1 MKNRIIFLL
10 ILGIMLVSC
19 SDKDVPSLVF
29 SGEFICTTPGSNIP
43 EDTYDPYLEKL
54 FNPSVENVEKSSESY
69 VSTGDDFKDIVI
81 FEIKNDKGFLTV
93 TTTKQQITSNYK
105 TYERILTFS
114 EGLYLDDTFEIKSDG
129 IYRIAIDGDN
139 RYLVLQVALNNFQK
153 KDTYSALIDLKNE
166 DVTTVFK
173 GQTENPF
180 DKKIVIKEGNEEY
193 KLEYISNNE
202 IFIQQTQPLNRGIGI
217 LDLN

>member
-1 MKNRIIFLL
+1 MKIRIIFLL
-10 ILGIMLVSC
+10 ILGHILVSC
-19 SDKDVPSLVF
+19 SDKDVPSILY
-29 SGEFICTTPGSNIP
+29 SGEFISTAPGSNIP
-43 EDTYDPYLEKL
+43 EDTYVPYLEKL

-93 TTTKQQITSNYK
+93 TTTKQQITSSYK

-114 EGLYLDDTFEIKSDG
+114 EGLYIDDTFEIKSDG
-129 IYRIAIDGDN
+129 IYRIVIDGEN

-153 KDTYSALIDLKNE
+153 KDTYSALVDLKNE
-166 DVTTVFK
+166 NITTVFN

-180 DKKIVIKEGNEEY
+180 DKKIIIKEGNEEY
-193 KLEYISNNE
+193 QLEYISNNE
-202 IFIQQTQPLNRGIGI
+202 IFIQQTQPFRRGIGT